1 MSYTDLRDFEAE
13 YTYVSDTGL
22 TVQVE
27 KLGGGTVGREY
38 TGTWRY
44 VVTDA
49 SGTELGR
56 GQDLTTGM
64 PHTHVWAARFAAEYF
79 EGE

>member
-1 MSYTDLRDFEAE
+1 MSYTDLRDFTAE
-13 YTYVSDTGL
+13 HTHTDDNGL

-44 VVTDA
+44 IATDSDGNEVA
-49 SGTELGR
+49 R
-56 GQDLTTGM
+56 GQDCDTGM
-64 PHTHVWAARFAAEYF
+64 PHSHDHVAREIAAYYGPE
-79 EGE
+79 